1 MIRFVKIMMLVLF
14 SCFLTTV
21 NTFAHIQPLEK
32 TVSCCP
38 SPSEMKTCC
47 EKNTASQKNSCKE
60 NGCFSKMINNIVLFS
75 EIKQEFNLQSSVFNV
90 KQQPDIFINLHVKS
104 HFLAVWQPPKIS
116 LNL

>member
-1 MIRFVKIMMLVLF
+1 MMLVLF

-21 NTFAHIQPLEK
+21 NAFAHIQPLEK

-38 SPSEMKTCC
+38 SPSQMKSCC
-47 EKNTASQKNSCKE
+47 EKKTASKNNACKE
-60 NGCFSKMINNIVLFS
+60 NDCCSKMINNIVLFS
-75 EIKQEFNLQSSVFNV
+75 EIKQDFNLQSSVLNIR
-90 KQQPDIFINLHVKS
+90 QQPSTFVNLHVKS